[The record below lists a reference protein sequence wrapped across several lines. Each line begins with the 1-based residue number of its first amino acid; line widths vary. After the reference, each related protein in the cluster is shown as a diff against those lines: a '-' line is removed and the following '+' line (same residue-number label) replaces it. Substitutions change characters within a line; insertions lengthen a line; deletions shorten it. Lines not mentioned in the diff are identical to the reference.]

1 VRRRG
6 ELIGVQA
13 VRIERR
19 HANELDRMFLEDVH
33 VRALG
38 PVALVGYGWT
48 ATRLLAQFHR
58 EVELANCEVIAVDGR
73 DAGYVSIDDRGSC
86 WYIDAFAIAP
96 NFQRKGVGS
105 QALRG
110 VLDEAGP
117 MPVRLSVLKVNRARS
132 LYTRIGFRVIGGDA
146 RRELMEWRAAA

>member
-1 VRRRG
+1 
-6 ELIGVQA
+6 

-48 ATRLLAQFHR
+48 AQRLLAQFHR
-58 EVELANCEVIAVDGR
+58 EVRLANCEVISVDGR
-73 DAGYVSIDDRGSC
+73 DAGYVSIEDRGTC

-96 NFQRKGVGS
+96 NFQRKGVGAE
-105 QALRG
+105 ALRS
-110 VLDEAGP
+110 VLADAGTT
-117 MPVRLSVLKVNRARS
+117 PVRLSVLKVNRARS
-132 LYTRIGFRVIGGDA
+132 LYTRIGFQVIGGDA